1 MIYNREETN
10 EIKMKRTIAM
20 LTETKSWFFEN
31 IDITDKLYSDSRE
44 KKKRT
49 EINKIRNEKIKF
61 TTDTTGM
68 QKITRDY

>member
-1 MIYNREETN
+1 MIHNREETN

-31 IDITDKLYSDSRE
+31 IDITDKHYSDSRE
-44 KKKRT
+44 KRKRT

>member
-1 MIYNREETN
+1 
-10 EIKMKRTIAM
+10 MKRTIAM

>member
-1 MIYNREETN
+1 
-10 EIKMKRTIAM
+10 M

>member
-1 MIYNREETN
+1 MIHNREETN

-44 KKKRT
+44 KRKRT

>member
-44 KKKRT
+44 KRKRT